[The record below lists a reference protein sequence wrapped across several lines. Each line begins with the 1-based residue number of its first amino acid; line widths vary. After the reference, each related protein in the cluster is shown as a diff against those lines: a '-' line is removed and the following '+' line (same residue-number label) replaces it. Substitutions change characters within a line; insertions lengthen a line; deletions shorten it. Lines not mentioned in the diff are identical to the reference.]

1 MATLAELTV
10 QLMTARLAKRDLS
23 FEGLQREMDY
33 FATKLKNIESG
44 CCVTQVPLVQEILLP
59 QEPVAPIAPVAPVVL
74 TPEPPAPPKPKKPTY
89 EPLDLTKIF
98 RDDKVVCLECSK
110 EFGSLNR
117 HLTLTHNITPAEYK
131 QKYNIP
137 AKQKLCSKNLSEN
150 AKKSAIDRGQ
160 GDVLAKG
167 RAAKKAATAETAEI
181 TTEG

>member
-1 MATLAELTV
+1 MATLTELTV

-23 FEGLQREMDY
+23 FEELQREMDY
-33 FATKLKNIESG
+33 FATKLKSIESG
-44 CCVTQVPLVQEILLP
+44 CCVTQVPIVQEVPLP
-59 QEPVAPIAPVAPVVL
+59 QEPVVPVIPVAPVVL
-74 TPEPPAPPKPKKPTY
+74 APAPPKPKKPVY

-117 HLTLTHNITPAEYK
+117 HLTLTHNMTPNEYK

-167 RAAKKAATAETAEI
+167 RAAKKAATAEITET

>member
-23 FEGLQREMDY
+23 FEELQREMDY
-33 FATKLKNIESG
+33 FATKLKSIESG
-44 CCVTQVPLVQEILLP
+44 CCVTQVPIVQEILLP
-59 QEPVAPIAPVAPVVL
+59 QEPVAPIAPVVL
-74 TPEPPAPPKPKKPTY
+74 APEPPVPYKPKKPVY
-89 EPLDLTKIF
+89 EQIDLTNVF

-117 HLTLTHNITPAEYK
+117 HLTLTHNMTPAEYK

-160 GDVLAKG
+160 GNVMARS
-167 RAAKKAATAETAEI
+167 RAAKKAATVEATEA
-181 TTEG
+181 TTERS

>member
-23 FEGLQREMDY
+23 FEELQREMDY
-33 FATKLKNIESG
+33 FATKLKSIESG
-44 CCVTQVPLVQEILLP
+44 CIVTKAPVVQEILLP
-59 QEPVAPIAPVAPVVL
+59 QEPVAPIAPVELV
-74 TPEPPAPPKPKKPTY
+74 PEPPVPYKPKKPVY
-89 EPLDLTKIF
+89 EQIDLTNVF

-117 HLTLTHNITPAEYK
+117 HLTLTHKMTPAEYK

-137 AKQKLCSKNLSEN
+137 AKQKLCCKNLSEN

-160 GDVLAKG
+160 GNVMAKG
-167 RAAKKAATAETAEI
+167 RAAKKAATAEATEA
-181 TTEG
+181 TTERS